1 MNAKNIAL
9 FLRKNIS
16 IHPKIALVLGSG
28 LGDLAN
34 LMEDS
39 QVFEYKD
46 IPGFPVSTV
55 PGHAGR
61 MVFGRF
67 SGKDCVIMQGRFHYY
82 EGYDAKTIAL
92 YIRVLKDLGV
102 EKLLLTNA
110 AGGVNEYYKPGDLMV
125 ITDHINFASVNP
137 LIGSNDDEYGSRF
150 FDVSDAYS
158 KDIRKCIDEAAY
170 ETGIMLRHGVY
181 MMFTGPCYET
191 PAEIKMARV
200 LGADAV
206 GMSTVPE
213 IIMAAHC
220 GLKAA
225 GISCITNMAAGILD
239 VPITHEEVME
249 TGTLVKEK
257 FKTLILKVVSKL

>member
-1 MNAKNIAL
+1 MNTKKIAE
-9 FLRKNIS
+9 FLHENMGIQ
-16 IHPKIALVLGSG
+16 PKIALVLGSG
-28 LGDLAN
+28 LGDLAD

-39 QVFEYKD
+39 QIIDYKD
-46 IPGFPVSTV
+46 IPGFPISTV

-67 SGKDCVIMQGRFHYY
+67 SGKECVIMQGRFHYY
-82 EGYDAKTIAL
+82 EGYDATTIAM

-102 EKLLLTNA
+102 EKLILTNA
-110 AGGVNEYYKPGDLMV
+110 AGGVNLGFKPGDLMV
-125 ITDHINFASVNP
+125 ITDHINFASVNS
-137 LIGSNDDEYGSRF
+137 LIGSNDESYGPRF

-158 KDIRKCIDEAAY
+158 KQMIGIIDEAAY
-170 ETGIMLRHGVY
+170 ETGIMLHHGVY

-191 PAEIKMARV
+191 PAEIKMARI

-213 IIMAAHC
+213 IIMASHC
-220 GLKAA
+220 SIMAA

-239 VPITHEEVME
+239 EPISHEEVME
-249 TGTLVKEK
+249 TGIMVKEK
-257 FKTLILKVVSKL
+257 FKVLILKIVSKL